1 MDRLYGDHLIS
12 ALREIDTP
20 TICNGIELFEIRPR
34 TSGYVDGS
42 IHAAFPDLPPMV
54 GYATTASF
62 RASAQPA
69 EADLYTTISNQVR
82 HFKGIAQPRIVV
94 FEDLDVPPV
103 AATFGEVMC
112 TIYKTFGCAGLITS
126 GGGRDLPQV
135 HALEFPV
142 FIGSP
147 ICSHGYCHL
156 VDVNVPV
163 RVGGLTVHPGDLL
176 HGDCNGIAL
185 IPQEIAPELPS
196 ACERFSA
203 IEAKLLS
210 AIREG
215 GPDPEALQRARAE
228 AAEATRDL
236 SERIRF
242 QPD

>member
-1 MDRLYGDHLIS
+1 
-12 ALREIDTP
+12 
-20 TICNGIELFEIRPR
+20 
-34 TSGYVDGS
+34 
-42 IHAAFPDLPPMV
+42 MV
-54 GYATTASF
+54 GYATTATF
-62 RASAQPA
+62 CASAQPA

-82 HFKGIAQPRIVV
+82 HFKGITQPHIVV

-142 FIGSP
+142 FIGSS

-210 AIREG
+210 GIREG
-215 GPDPEALQRARAE
+215 GPDPDTLQQARAE

-242 QPD
+242 QS